1 MRNPTYI
8 LFLALWW
15 CPDWTTSNTTPS
27 PEPYWRRYWGTTPEP
42 YWRRHWG
49 PTVPSYWRRYW
60 GISPDWMTSNTTP
73 SPNTV
78 THPSFV
84 PSPEPYWRRN
94 WRTNKESYWR
104 ERYWETTPEPY
115 RRRYWGTTPEPY
127 WRRNWRT
134 NKEFYWRERYWKN
147 TPEPYW
153 RRYWGTTPEPYW
165 RRYWGT
171 TSEPD
176 WKRRYWGTTAPIE
189 NPDIPHPTVE
199 IYQQETSR
207 ENVVV
212 ICQFGMKTSHSSFE
226 LSIRNGEKAHVLRD
240 PTCTEEAVCFFQFK
254 VTQPTSFICVH
265 KVTKHQGHIRHI
277 SDPYT
282 FYNPDVSHISGFPFY
297 TGFAFFIGVVLIIMV
312 ITVTVVTFRGRQNVK
327 NVQKGV
333 YEDM

>member
-15 CPDWTTSNTTPS
+15 CPDWTTSNTTPC
-27 PEPYWRRYWGTTPEP
+27 
-42 YWRRHWG
+42 
-49 PTVPSYWRRYW
+49 
-60 GISPDWMTSNTTP
+60 PDWMTSNTTP

-115 RRRYWGTTPEPY
+115 RRRYWGTTSEPDWKRRYWGTTPEPY